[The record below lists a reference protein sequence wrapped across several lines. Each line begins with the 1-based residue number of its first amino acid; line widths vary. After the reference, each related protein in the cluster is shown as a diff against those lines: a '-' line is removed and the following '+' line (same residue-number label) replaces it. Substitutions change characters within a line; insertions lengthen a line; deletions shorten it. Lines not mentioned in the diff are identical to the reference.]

1 MRIKILASGSKG
13 NATLIETKNTKILID
28 VGLSYMELRKR
39 LALVQT
45 DIDDIS
51 AILITHEHTDHIK
64 GLNTYLKRHRI
75 PVYLSNGS
83 YHAIVKEREIGEN
96 HRKFVIIE
104 EDQLVQFED
113 FYFHPFLVSH
123 DAYEP
128 LGFSIY
134 EGGKKLVYLTDTG
147 FVSKQ
152 NEERIRN
159 ADIYILETNHNV
171 EMLMETNRPWYLK
184 QRILSDF
191 GHLCNEDAFNV
202 LSRVRG
208 ESTKYVYLAHI
219 SEEAN
224 SLDLLKLS
232 VKEYYKQEEDY
243 RLNFFIAYQ
252 HQTSEIVEI

>member
-1 MRIKILASGSKG
+1 
-13 NATLIETKNTKILID
+13 
-28 VGLSYMELRKR
+28 
-39 LALVQT
+39 
-45 DIDDIS
+45 
-51 AILITHEHTDHIK
+51 
-64 GLNTYLKRHRI
+64 
-75 PVYLSNGS
+75 
-83 YHAIVKEREIGEN
+83 
-96 HRKFVIIE
+96 
-104 EDQLVQFED
+104 
-113 FYFHPFLVSH
+113 
-123 DAYEP
+123 
-128 LGFSIY
+128 
-134 EGGKKLVYLTDTG
+134 
-147 FVSKQ
+147 
-152 NEERIRN
+152 
-159 ADIYILETNHNV
+159 ILETNHNV